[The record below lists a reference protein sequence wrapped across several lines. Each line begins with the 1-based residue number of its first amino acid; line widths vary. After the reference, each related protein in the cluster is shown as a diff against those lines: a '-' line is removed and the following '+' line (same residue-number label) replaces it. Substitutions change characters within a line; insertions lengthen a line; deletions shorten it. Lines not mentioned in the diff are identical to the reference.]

1 MKIRFIGAT
10 EAVTGSK
17 HLIITESGS
26 QVLLDCGLYQ
36 GMGKETDEMNR
47 ALDLDLDPSGIEA
60 VILSHAHI
68 DHSGNLPS
76 LVKLGFTGSIYC
88 TEATLDVCKILL
100 LDSAHIH
107 ESDIKYINK
116 KRERKGLSP
125 LKPLYSI
132 KDAERCLKHFKA
144 VPYKTDVFI
153 NKEISFQF
161 TDAGHIIG
169 SAAVHI
175 TSKENGKETKL
186 TFSGDVGRYTD
197 LILKSPDVFPQADY
211 IICESTYGDRLH
223 DVSVNAEAKLLD
235 IVNYT
240 CVEKKGKLIIPAFSL
255 GRTQEIVFAL
265 DKMKNERLLP
275 NIKIYVDSP
284 LSTSAT
290 DIMRHHTASFNSTL
304 QKYILT
310 DPDPFGFNNLE
321 YIQSAEESK
330 ALNTILGPCII
341 ISASGMGDAGRV
353 KHHIK
358 NTISNPQ
365 NTILLSGYCATGT
378 LGRRLLDG
386 EQSVHIFGEYYNV
399 KADIESILS
408 YSAHADYSELLRFLS
423 CQDASKVK
431 TIFLVH
437 GEDEAKVSFKGK
449 LIEKGFNEVI
459 IPEKFNE
466 FILD

>member
-144 VPYKTDVFI
+144 VVT
-153 NKEISFQF
+153 
-161 TDAGHIIG
+161 H
-169 SAAVHI
+169 
-175 TSKENGKETKL
+175 
-186 TFSGDVGRYTD
+186 
-197 LILKSPDVFPQADY
+197 
-211 IICESTYGDRLH
+211 
-223 DVSVNAEAKLLD
+223 
-235 IVNYT
+235 
-240 CVEKKGKLIIPAFSL
+240 
-255 GRTQEIVFAL
+255 
-265 DKMKNERLLP
+265 
-275 NIKIYVDSP
+275 
-284 LSTSAT
+284 
-290 DIMRHHTASFNSTL
+290 
-304 QKYILT
+304 
-310 DPDPFGFNNLE
+310 
-321 YIQSAEESK
+321 
-330 ALNTILGPCII
+330 
-341 ISASGMGDAGRV
+341 
-353 KHHIK
+353 
-358 NTISNPQ
+358 
-365 NTILLSGYCATGT
+365 
-378 LGRRLLDG
+378 
-386 EQSVHIFGEYYNV
+386 
-399 KADIESILS
+399 
-408 YSAHADYSELLRFLS
+408 LRFA
-423 CQDASKVK
+423 C
-431 TIFLVH
+431 
-437 GEDEAKVSFKGK
+437 
-449 LIEKGFNEVI
+449 
-459 IPEKFNE
+459 
-466 FILD
+466 